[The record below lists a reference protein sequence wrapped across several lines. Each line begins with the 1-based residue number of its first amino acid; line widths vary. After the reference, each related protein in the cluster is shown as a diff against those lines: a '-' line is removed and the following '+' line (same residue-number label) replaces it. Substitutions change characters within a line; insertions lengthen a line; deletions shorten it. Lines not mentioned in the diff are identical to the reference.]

1 MKVWLP
7 QKSFAKYMWVLKL
20 DSKTKGPRGGS
31 SIQCR
36 GHQAIRYMSHLLQG
50 WFVLPEKQFSRE
62 DWEFFFCFV
71 CLFFETGFLCV
82 AWPSRNSLCRP
93 GQPQTQKSACLCLP
107 SARIKGELHH
117 CPARE
122 NFIVWDFQ
130 VFCGTTSSTAHHAT
144 YYIHSL
150 TSGQKKSV
158 LLFHWR
164 ERTLWFYIPG
174 YLRAYFWPQVPFALY
189 RKKNILWMFIVLGC

>member
-1 MKVWLP
+1 M
-7 QKSFAKYMWVLKL
+7 
-20 DSKTKGPRGGS
+20 
-31 SIQCR
+31 
-36 GHQAIRYMSHLLQG
+36 
-50 WFVLPEKQFSRE
+50 
-62 DWEFFFCFV
+62 FV

-107 SARIKGELHH
+107 SARIKGMLHH

-150 TSGQKKSV
+150 TSGQKKKCTSLLLKRELWGFIFLVTLELIFDHKV
-158 LLFHWR
+158 LLLST
-164 ERTLWFYIPG
+164 EKI
-174 YLRAYFWPQVPFALY
+174 YFMDVSSS
-189 RKKNILWMFIVLGC
+189 

>member
-1 MKVWLP
+1 MYCLRNN
-7 QKSFAKYMWVLKL
+7 F
-20 DSKTKGPRGGS
+20 
-31 SIQCR
+31 
-36 GHQAIRYMSHLLQG
+36 QG
-50 WFVLPEKQFSRE
+50 KIGN
-62 DWEFFFCFV
+62 FCLFV

-130 VFCGTTSSTAHHAT
+130 VFCGTTSSTAHHTT

-150 TSGQKKSV
+150 TSGQKKVYFSFTEQKLCGFIFLVTLEVIFDHKV
-158 LLFHWR
+158 LLLST
-164 ERTLWFYIPG
+164 E
-174 YLRAYFWPQVPFALY
+174 
-189 RKKNILWMFIVLGC
+189 KNIFYGCF